1 MTGAEP
7 TSLRGDMPDSLA
19 ITLKGLRYSA
29 FVGILPH
36 EREIAQ
42 PLEVDVTV
50 WRADP
55 SRAGALLDYRALHA
69 VVSERVARGEIR
81 YLEDFAHDVCDRALA
96 LGGVRRVR
104 VAVRKPHVPLGAP
117 LEHAEVVLERE
128 A

>member
-1 MTGAEP
+1 MDGAEH
-7 TSLRGDMPDSLA
+7 TSLCGDMPESLA
-19 ITLKGLRYSA
+19 ITLKGLRFDT

-36 EREIAQ
+36 EREFAQ

-50 WRADP
+50 WRADA
-55 SRAGALLDYRALHA
+55 SRAGELLDYRALHA
-69 VVSERVARGEIR
+69 AVSGRVAEGEIR

-117 LEHAEVVLERE
+117 LDHAEVVLERD

>member
-1 MTGAEP
+1 
-7 TSLRGDMPDSLA
+7 MPDSLA

-29 FVGILPH
+29 LVGILPH

-42 PLEVDVTV
+42 PLEIDLTV

-55 SRAGALLDYRALHA
+55 ARSAPLLDYRLLHEA
-69 VVSERVARGEIR
+69 VAGRVASGAIG

-96 LGGVRRVR
+96 LDGVRRVR

-117 LEHAEVVLERE
+117 LDHAEVVLERD

>member
-1 MTGAEP
+1 M
-7 TSLRGDMPDSLA
+7 SDSLA
-19 ITLKGLRYSA
+19 ITLKGLRYNA

-36 EREIAQ
+36 EREFAQ

-50 WRADP
+50 WRTDA
-55 SRAGALLDYRALHA
+55 SRGSQVLDYRALHA
-69 VVSERVARGEIR
+69 AVSERVAQGEILF
-81 YLEDFAHDVCDRALA
+81 LEDFAHDVCDRALA

-117 LEHAEVVLERE
+117 LDHAEVVLERD